1 MKSVRINYFR
11 ERVMESMS
19 GLIVR
24 QATRRDIAG
33 IISVFKTVH
42 LQDED
47 WARQAIEQ
55 LLDLQNYTILVA
67 ELNDTVVGFIDYY
80 VLPSIWEKWDEATIN
95 YLFVHKNY
103 QGRGIG
109 AALLKEVIKQTD
121 KMGIGELHVGTE
133 KDNTRALRL
142 YRKHGFTKEYLQLE
156 RVKEGAES

>member
-1 MKSVRINYFR
+1 
-11 ERVMESMS
+11 MESMS

-24 QATRRDIAG
+24 HATRRDIAG
-33 IISVFKTVH
+33 IISVIQTVY

-55 LLDLQNYTILVA
+55 LLDLPNCTILVA
-67 ELNDTVVGFIDYY
+67 ELNGTIVGFIDYY

-103 QGRGIG
+103 QGRGTG
-109 AALLKEVIKQTD
+109 AALLEEVIKQTS
-121 KMGIGELHVGTE
+121 KMGIGELHVGTK

-156 RVKEGAES
+156 RVREGAES

>member
-1 MKSVRINYFR
+1 
-11 ERVMESMS
+11 MESMS

-24 QATRRDIAG
+24 QATSRDIAG
-33 IISVFKTVH
+33 IIKVFKTVY

-133 KDNTRALRL
+133 KDNTRALQL
-142 YRKHGFTKEYLQLE
+142 YKKHGFTKKYLLLE
-156 RVKEGAES
+156 RVKEGEES

>member
-1 MKSVRINYFR
+1 VRINYFR

-33 IISVFKTVH
+33 IISVFQTVY

-55 LLDLQNYTILVA
+55 LLDLPNYTILVA
-67 ELNDTVVGFIDYY
+67 ELNGTIVGFIDYY

-103 QGRGIG
+103 QGRGTG
-109 AALLKEVIKQTD
+109 AALLKEVIKQTN

-142 YRKHGFTKEYLQLE
+142 YKKHGFTKEYLLLE

>member
-1 MKSVRINYFR
+1 VRINYFR

-24 QATRRDIAG
+24 HATRRDISG
-33 IISVFKTVH
+33 IISVFKTVY

-109 AALLKEVIKQTD
+109 AALLEEVIKQTD

-133 KDNTRALRL
+133 KDNTRALGL